1 MNKLTHFSILISVFI
16 ILHSCSPEEES
27 THNITNY
34 TDSLSYSLGM
44 TYAQK
49 LPDNLQ
55 QNGLD
60 SISFTEFIRGFQDYF
75 DTTQANILSD
85 EEIISI
91 TEQFLQLRQ
100 KRIEQAFLDS
110 HKVVNIDKG
119 NAFLE
124 KNKEKRGIKG
134 IEKGLQY
141 ETLYRGWGQQKPRV
155 NDTVLVSY
163 KIYSI
168 DNTLLFNS
176 EKISNN
182 PIPVTLDSAIL
193 AWQKVIPL
201 FVTGGRM
208 KIFASPEFAYGSS
221 YSQEKGIKPYSTL
234 IFEVTLHKF
243 IRSNI
248 QEETT
253 TSDPIQPPEAI
264 NVEPP
269 AQEQRQSSQ
278 QESVNRGQS
287 EDTSTTT
294 QQNTQQTTPPRVDTT
309 NQ

>member
-1 MNKLTHFSILISVFI
+1 M
-16 ILHSCSPEEES
+16 LHSCSPEKES
-27 THNITNY
+27 THNMANF

-44 TYAQK
+44 TYAEK

-75 DTTQANILSD
+75 DTTEINLLSD

-100 KRIEQAFLDS
+100 KRIEHAFLDS
-110 HKVVNIDKG
+110 HKVVNIKKG
-119 NAFLE
+119 NIFLE
-124 KNKEKRGIKG
+124 QNKEKRGVKE

-141 ETLYRGWGQQKPRV
+141 ETLYRGWGQQKPGI

-176 EKISNN
+176 EEISNN

-208 KIFASPEFAYGSS
+208 KIFASHEFAYGSS

-234 IFEVTLHKF
+234 VFEVTLHKF

-248 QEETT
+248 QEETAIST
-253 TSDPIQPPEAI
+253 PSPTPTEPSEAI
-264 NVEPP
+264 SIDTP
-269 AQEQRQSSQ
+269 AQEQRQRPQ
-278 QESVNRGQS
+278 QETSGQS
-287 EDTSTTT
+287 EDTTTK
-294 QQNTQQTTPPRVDTT
+294 QQNTQNATPSRVETT
-309 NQ
+309 NE

>member
-1 MNKLTHFSILISVFI
+1 M
-16 ILHSCSPEEES
+16 LHSCSPEEES
-27 THNITNY
+27 THNMANF

-49 LPDNLQ
+49 LPNNLQ

-60 SISFTEFIRGFQDYF
+60 SISFTEFIHGFQDYF
-75 DTTQANILSD
+75 DTTRVNILSD

-100 KRIEQAFLDS
+100 KKIEQAFLDS
-110 HKVVNIDKG
+110 HKAVNIKKG
-119 NAFLE
+119 NIFLE
-124 KNKEKRGIKG
+124 KNKEKRGINV

-141 ETLYRGWGQQKPRV
+141 KTLYRGWGQQKPRV

-176 EKISNN
+176 EEISNN

-208 KIFASPEFAYGSS
+208 RIFASHEFAYGSS

-234 IFEVTLHKF
+234 VFEITLHKF

-253 TSDPIQPPEAI
+253 SSVPTPEPAPVRPTEAI
-264 NVEPP
+264 NVEPS
-269 AQEQRQSSQ
+269 AQEQRQISQ
-278 QESVNRGQS
+278 QENTNQT
-287 EDTSTTT
+287 EDTTT
-294 QQNTQQTTPPRVDTT
+294 QQNIQNQTTPSRVDTT
-309 NQ
+309 TL